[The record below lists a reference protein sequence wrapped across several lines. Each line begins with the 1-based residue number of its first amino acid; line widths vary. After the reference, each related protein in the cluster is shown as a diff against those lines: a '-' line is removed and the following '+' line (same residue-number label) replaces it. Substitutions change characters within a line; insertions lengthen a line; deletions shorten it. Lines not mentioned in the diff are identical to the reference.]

1 MFTPSPPT
9 FQHLLD
15 VLNGVVPAPHT
26 KFISCR
32 GPLAPHQVDQLASA
46 IRDSPAQGGVRLKG
60 KLSHQLNADIIIR
73 TASWQ
78 H

>member
-15 VLNGVVPAPHT
+15 VLAGAVPAPHT
-26 KFISCR
+26 KFLSFR
-32 GPLAPHQVDQLASA
+32 GPLAPQQIDQLARA

-60 KLSHQLNADIIIR
+60 RLSEFEGTCHHQD
-73 TASWQ
+73 

>member
-15 VLNGVVPAPHT
+15 VLNGVVPAPLT

-32 GPLAPHQVDQLASA
+32 GPLAPQQVDQLASA

-60 KLSHQLNADIIIR
+60 RLNQAMKANVIIR
-73 TASWQ
+73 T
-78 H
+78 

>member
-32 GPLAPHQVDQLASA
+32 GRLAPQQVDQLASA

-60 KLSHQLNADIIIR
+60 RLNQIMKAQVISR
-73 TASWQ
+73 T
-78 H
+78 

>member
-32 GPLAPHQVDQLASA
+32 GPLAPQQVDQLANA

-60 KLSHQLNADIIIR
+60 RLNETLHANFNVK

-78 H
+78 R